1 MKKKIYSLRL
11 YYPHDIDLLS
21 FMETHDID
29 FSETAGDILRA
40 FFNQEFFI
48 LNPEPRTE
56 PFIGTRKRICRR
68 ELILDEDDEKDQK
81 IISCLSAIKKGCINN
96 FVKNLFRLYL
106 CMPISRNE
114 LNWTK
119 PEAEELFAL
128 LPTLKREDLQTS
140 EEPLKSGPEESED
153 VELVTANAEDADL
166 ENARSSNAE
175 DPLDK
180 TISSEEINKSEQE
193 NKLEKSDEQ
202 NDDSFLTDLFS
213 SLIM

>member
-21 FMETHDID
+21 FIETHDID

-68 ELILDEDDEKDQK
+68 ELILDEDDEKDKK

-119 PEAEELFAL
+119 PEAEELFTL

-153 VELVTANAEDADL
+153 VELVTTNAEDTDL
-166 ENARSSNAE
+166 ENAKSSDAE

>member
-21 FMETHDID
+21 FIETHDID

-106 CMPISRNE
+106 CMTISRNE

-119 PEAEELFAL
+119 PEAEELFTL

-153 VELVTANAEDADL
+153 VELVTTNAEDTDL
-166 ENARSSNAE
+166 ENAKSSDAE

>member
-1 MKKKIYSLRL
+1 M
-11 YYPHDIDLLS
+11 D
-21 FMETHDID
+21 ETRGGR
-29 FSETAGDILRA
+29 S
-40 FFNQEFFI
+40 
-48 LNPEPRTE
+48 
-56 PFIGTRKRICRR
+56 
-68 ELILDEDDEKDQK
+68 
-81 IISCLSAIKKGCINN
+81 
-96 FVKNLFRLYL
+96 
-106 CMPISRNE
+106 
-114 LNWTK
+114 
-119 PEAEELFAL
+119 FAL

-153 VELVTANAEDADL
+153 VELVTTNAEDTDL
-166 ENARSSNAE
+166 ENAKSSDAE

>member
-21 FMETHDID
+21 FIETHDID

-119 PEAEELFAL
+119 PEAEELFTL

-153 VELVTANAEDADL
+153 VELVTTNAEDTDL
-166 ENARSSNAE
+166 ENAKSSDAE